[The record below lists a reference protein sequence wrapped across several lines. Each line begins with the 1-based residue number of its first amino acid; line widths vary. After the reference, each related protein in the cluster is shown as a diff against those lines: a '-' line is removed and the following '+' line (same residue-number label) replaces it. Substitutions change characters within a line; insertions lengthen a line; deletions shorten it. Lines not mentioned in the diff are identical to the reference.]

1 MKAHSRR
8 VLVIAAHPDDEIIGV
23 GGTIARYASVGDSV
37 YVVILTEGASVQFPG
52 EPEMIELKRTQALKA
67 AEVLGVKEVFFG
79 NFPDQKLDA
88 CPIIE
93 VTNFIETIIKET
105 YPSIVYT
112 HHFTE
117 LNRDHRIAYEA
128 TSVAARPFSDSS
140 IERLLCFSVDTLSHW
155 GEGLAQYNIFSDI
168 SDTLE
173 LKLRAMQVYE
183 TEVRKYPHPRSLEA
197 LRQIAYR
204 NGAIVGLKA
213 AEMFQLILEVC
224 R

>member
-23 GGTIARYASVGDSV
+23 GGTIARHASVGDSV
-37 YVVILTEGASVQFPG
+37 YVAILTEGASVQFPN
-52 EPEMIELKRTQALKA
+52 EPEKITLKRTQALKA

>member
-1 MKAHSRR
+1 MKTDPRR

-37 YVVILTEGASVQFPG
+37 YVAILTEGASVQFPG
-52 EPEMIELKRTQALKA
+52 EPEKITLKRTHVLKA

>member
-197 LRQIAYR
+197 LQQIAYR